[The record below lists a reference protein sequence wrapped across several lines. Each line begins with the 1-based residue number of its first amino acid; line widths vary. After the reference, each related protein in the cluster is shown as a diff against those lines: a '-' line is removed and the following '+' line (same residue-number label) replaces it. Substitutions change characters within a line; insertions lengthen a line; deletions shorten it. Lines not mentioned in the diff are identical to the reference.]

1 VRKPHPS
8 PPRVRVYV
16 EPRMNERGIDK
27 PEADE
32 VFLVAM
38 YELLRA
44 NGAFP
49 GLDAA
54 SDPVSIFR
62 RMKAQESPAFVR
74 RATKEGVADVLEMTR
89 DLDGEGLASVDRYLV
104 KRGAPSLTAQRL
116 LRSGGKA

>member
-1 VRKPHPS
+1 MSGGR
-8 PPRVRVYV
+8 RLDRQ
-16 EPRMNERGIDK
+16 IDK
-27 PEADE
+27 PDADE
-32 VFLVAM
+32 IFLVAM

-62 RMKAQESPAFVR
+62 RMKAGESPAFAR
-74 RATKEGVADVLEMTR
+74 RATKEAVADVLEMTR

-116 LRSGGKA
+116 GRTR